1 MDTGILNIGF
11 SELVFILILA
21 GLVMGPNRIRD
32 VARWLGQ
39 TTAKLQGISRQFRNQ
54 LNNELDAAEK
64 EDLRGA
70 LDDIK
75 DLRRQVVELRRELVS
90 VPQDINQAAKDAEQ
104 DAAVPLPDVA
114 KPSAAENSIAPSNL
128 PNLVDIDDDLE

>member
-1 MDTGILNIGF
+1 MDTGFLNIGF
-11 SELVFILILA
+11 GELIFIFILA
-21 GLVMGPNRIRD
+21 GLVMGPTRIRD

-39 TTAKLQGISRQFRNQ
+39 ATAKLQGISRQFRQQ

-75 DLRRQVVELRRELVS
+75 DLRRQVVELRRELIS
-90 VPQDINQAAKDAEQ
+90 VPQELNQAAKDAEGEAMTSLNAPQ
-104 DAAVPLPDVA
+104 
-114 KPSAAENSIAPSNL
+114 KPSSPTSSL
-128 PNLVDIDDDLE
+128 PQLVDIEDDLE